1 MQFPLHDATRW
12 SPFKLDALGLV
23 TLLGAEEV
31 SNAVGALEHS
41 LYAEYLPLFGTYLVA
56 ANKFTAPIPGYV
68 LYNITDGVF
77 VPILNGWFSRW
88 LIANL
93 TSPVTLLEWQVVEKR
108 SSRDKR
114 SFAAII
120 GLFLNG
126 ALLAMTVMQGDWYGL
141 ANSIAMAVSVLVRS
155 RMVHE
160 SRTHLDQMVDS
171 YGKQEKQFLK
181 VCKEN
186 EVKVVIVTP
195 DNKVVAF
202 KIQRG
207 LLSCIFVPLDLIGS
221 KKKITTKKKLKSSGP
236 SKKTTAVVLTD
247 EEADLGVKSEVTAEY
262 VPSIS
267 TDRPKLKPTKTEAIP
282 EKTEK
287 RHSHIYTACRAFG
300 WFFFACHVVTI
311 GLSTLPTQMLSI
323 VLLLS
328 ATLLAIYRVGN
339 DDAGIGS
346 RLIIRKK
353 KETDAHKEAYLYLDP
368 TPRDE
373 QIMRKYLLLPHEPE
387 ASDTIETWNDDWWR
401 QWNIRTGRVGNANG
415 QRA

>member
-1 MQFPLHDATRW
+1 MQFPLHSATRW

-41 LYAEYLPLFGTYLVA
+41 RYAEYLPLFGTYLVA

-93 TSPVTLLEWQVVEKR
+93 TSPVTILEWQVVEKR
-108 SSRDKR
+108 SSIAKR

-120 GLFLNG
+120 GLLLNG

-155 RMVHE
+155 SMVHE
-160 SRTHLDQMVDS
+160 SRTHLDQMVNS
-171 YGKQEKQFLK
+171 YEKQEKQFLK
-181 VCKEN
+181 VCDQN

-221 KKKITTKKKLKSSGP
+221 KKKAKTKQEMKKHIPPKQ
-236 SKKTTAVVLTD
+236 TIATVLTD
-247 EEADLGVKSEVTAEY
+247 EEADLGIKSEGKTELVAG
-262 VPSIS
+262 S
-267 TDRPKLKPTKTEAIP
+267 TPDKPKLKPTKTEAIP
-282 EKTEK
+282 EKTQK
-287 RHSHIYTACRAFG
+287 RHSHIYTTCRAFG

-311 GLSTLPTQMLSI
+311 GLSTLPTQLLSI
-323 VLLLS
+323 ALLLS

-346 RLIIRKK
+346 RIIIRKK

-387 ASDTIETWNDDWWR
+387 VSDTILTWSDDWWR

-415 QRA
+415 H